1 MFREV
6 LVVAA
11 CVCLAYVWASPSSV
25 ETFYYQN
32 VASSATGIREVGST
46 VCFHVKLVRENDV
59 ADEVYR
65 RKAMLTVQRQLV
77 GWISE
82 HAPKSRILPEEVRR
96 MDELITRF
104 AVDLRNRAVSVTVP
118 GRVFVQ
124 DQDGSYAYALVVEK
138 NRLLSEAA
146 KGVPGRTEKEI
157 REQWKTLCR
166 QELSRESVSKVFLD
180 AVGCGDITCVSE
192 PVVER
197 STVEIGFIEGY
208 DQNSPVIKALQM
220 KGCPQVSSE
229 DVWLEGL
236 SLTSDLACGK
246 LRLKDAGSRFVAAF
260 DETPG
265 ASVLWC
271 HFGNYL
277 ANRELNHLAAIA
289 YKNALCLAGEIGMA
303 RVLASIAESQSGV
316 YSALGDVK
324 KAEGFRLL
332 SLGLN

>member
-1 MFREV
+1 MLRDV
-6 LVVAA
+6 LVVVA
-11 CVCLAYVWASPSSV
+11 CVCLAHVWASPSSV
-25 ETFYYQN
+25 ETFYYQK
-32 VASSATGIREVGST
+32 VASSETGIREVESA
-46 VCFHVKLVRENDV
+46 VCFHVRLSREHDV

-65 RKAMLTVQRQLV
+65 REAMLTVQRQLV
-77 GWISE
+77 GWLTD
-82 HAPKSRILPEEVRR
+82 HAPKSCNLPEEVRR

-104 AVDLRNRAVSVTVP
+104 AVDLRDRAVSVVVP

-157 REQWKTLCR
+157 REQWKMLCR
-166 QELSRESVSKVFLD
+166 QELSRESVSKTFLE

-192 PVVER
+192 PIVE
-197 STVEIGFIEGY
+197 SAKVEIGFIEGY

-220 KGCPQVSSE
+220 KGCPQFSSE

-246 LRLKDAGSRFVAAF
+246 LRLKDAGSRLEVALT
-260 DETPG
+260 ETPG

-277 ANRELNHLAAIA
+277 FDRELNHLAAIA
-289 YKNALCLAGEIGMA
+289 YKNALCLAGEIGLSQ
-303 RVLASIAESQSGV
+303 VLASIAGSQSGV
-316 YSALGDVK
+316 YFALGDVK